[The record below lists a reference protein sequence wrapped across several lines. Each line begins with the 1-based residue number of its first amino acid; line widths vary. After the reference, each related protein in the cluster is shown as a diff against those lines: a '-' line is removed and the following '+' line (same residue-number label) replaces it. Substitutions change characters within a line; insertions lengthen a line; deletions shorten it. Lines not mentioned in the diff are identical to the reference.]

1 MIGKMLQMS
10 LKISDFADSSQ
21 SLCRGKRKFDDY
33 WRNLF
38 LFCLVDLYAVV
49 DDDGYDQGD
58 DAEDGPRLRTG
69 EDQQRH
75 GDGQRQQQH
84 DQRNDACH
92 TDEQFVLPWGFYFDG
107 NVDGVG
113 KVGCC

>member
-1 MIGKMLQMS
+1 MAKS
-10 LKISDFADSSQ
+10 
-21 SLCRGKRKFDDY
+21 
-33 WRNLF
+33 F

-49 DDDGYDQGD
+49 DDDGNDQGD